1 MQRGTRLD
9 NGLGALF
16 AAARRR
22 VDPDRPNNSVPG
34 LTVWGDTVRADRL
47 AKTNVIRRTESVVFR
62 AEVARDGVVVPD
74 LEVTVQIGRTAP
86 LPMVFGT
93 ARRGEPH
100 YRTDPWPVPLNLRV
114 GPLPYTLTALDR
126 ATGTSA
132 SWSPL
137 PGPRS
142 GLTIL
147 PYAYTV
153 VVGAVRLDHAV
164 RVAATVTRTV
174 PGEHVRSGTT
184 IGISYLVGGIVPLL
198 PYFLPFAV
206 GTALLISAALTLAT
220 LFAFGWIRG
229 RLTGITPA
237 RSALQAVVVGGLA
250 AGVAFSL
257 ARVIA
262 GAR

>member
-100 YRTDPWPVPLNLRV
+100 YRTDPWPVPLNLRA

-164 RVAATVTRTV
+164 RVAATVTR
-174 PGEHVRSGTT
+174 
-184 IGISYLVGGIVPLL
+184 
-198 PYFLPFAV
+198 
-206 GTALLISAALTLAT
+206 
-220 LFAFGWIRG
+220 
-229 RLTGITPA
+229 
-237 RSALQAVVVGGLA
+237 
-250 AGVAFSL
+250 
-257 ARVIA
+257 
-262 GAR
+262 